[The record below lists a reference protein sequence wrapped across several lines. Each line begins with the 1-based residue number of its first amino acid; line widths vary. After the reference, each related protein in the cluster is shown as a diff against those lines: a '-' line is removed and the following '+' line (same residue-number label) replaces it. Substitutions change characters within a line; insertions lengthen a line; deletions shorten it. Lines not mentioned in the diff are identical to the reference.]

1 MHILRIPALVSAIA
15 ICLPA
20 VFATEA
26 LQGNKEEAFEGAL
39 QDLKLLFSFAVGIL
53 FVRSMELAVDSG
65 EAREGQRSKRLE
77 LYPFL
82 T

>member
-53 FVRSMELAVDSG
+53 FVRSMELAV